1 MLVLDI
7 FDLPRR
13 IKGMPVFKLIRLGA
27 RAGEIVG
34 TYAGEQTAAQI
45 EAKGA
50 ATGPVFSQEM
60 FEYEISAIR
69 MGAQI

>member
-13 IKGMPVFKLIRLGA
+13 VKGLPLFKAVQLGA
-27 RAGEIVG
+27 RAGKIVG
-34 TYAGEQTAAQI
+34 TYMGEQTAAQI

-60 FEYEISAIR
+60 FDYEISAIR

>member
-1 MLVLDI
+1 MLMFDI

-13 IKGMPVFKLIRLGA
+13 VKGLPLFKAVQFGA
-27 RAGEIVG
+27 RAGKIVG
-34 TYAGEQTAAQI
+34 TYLGEQTAAQI
-45 EAKGA
+45 KAEGA

-60 FEYEISAIR
+60 FEHEISAIR

>member
-1 MLVLDI
+1 MLMFDI

-13 IKGMPVFKLIRLGA
+13 VKGLPVFKAGRLGY
-27 RAGEIVG
+27 RVG
-34 TYAGEQTAAQI
+34 SELGVRTAAQI

>member
-1 MLVLDI
+1 MLIGLWRGI
-7 FDLPRR
+7 EGHPLLRAIQF
-13 IKGMPVFKLIRLGA
+13 GA
-27 RAGEIVG
+27 EVGQVVG
-34 TYAGEQTAAQI
+34 TYLGEQTAAQI

-60 FEYEISAIR
+60 FDYEISAIR

>member
-1 MLVLDI
+1 MLIGLWRGI
-7 FDLPRR
+7 EGHPLLRS
-13 IKGMPVFKLIRLGA
+13 IQLGA
-27 RAGEIVG
+27 EVGGIVG
-34 TYAGEQTAAQI
+34 QYLGEQTAAQI

-60 FEYEISAIR
+60 FDYEISAIR

>member
-1 MLVLDI
+1 MFDI

-13 IKGMPVFKLIRLGA
+13 VKGLPLFKAVQFGA

-34 TYAGEQTAAQI
+34 TYAGKQTAAQI
-45 EAKGA
+45 EAEGA
-50 ATGPVFSQEM
+50 AAGPVFSQEM
-60 FEYEISAIR
+60 FEYEVSAIR

>member
-1 MLVLDI
+1 
-7 FDLPRR
+7 
-13 IKGMPVFKLIRLGA
+13 MPVFKFIQLGA

-34 TYAGEQTAAQI
+34 TYAGKQTAAQI

-60 FEYEISAIR
+60 FDYEISAIR

>member
-1 MLVLDI
+1 M
-7 FDLPRR
+7 
-13 IKGMPVFKLIRLGA
+13 GLIALYRGIEGHPLLRSIQLGA
-27 RAGEIVG
+27 EVG
-34 TYAGEQTAAQI
+34 QVVAQYAGEQTAAQI